1 MQEMMTL
8 MRTGTVNANSRPRN
22 RRNNR
27 GRGAAGGTERP
38 NDTTAVNKNR
48 NSLYCWTHGAC
59 AHSSTECNNQ
69 LPGHATTA
77 TFHNMQGGSTKNFQ
91 HVPTN

>member
-1 MQEMMTL
+1 
-8 MRTGTVNANSRPRN
+8 MRTGTVNANSRSRN

-38 NDTTAVNKNR
+38 NDTTAANKNR